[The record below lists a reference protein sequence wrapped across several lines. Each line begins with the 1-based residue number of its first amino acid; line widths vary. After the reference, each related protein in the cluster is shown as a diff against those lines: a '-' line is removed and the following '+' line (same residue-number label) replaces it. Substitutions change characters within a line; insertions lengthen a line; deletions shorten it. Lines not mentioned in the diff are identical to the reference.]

1 MSTESEQ
8 LGWKAEGLP
17 SDDLSMEN
25 ALVILKS
32 TMRPFLVDPS
42 CRATEW
48 LKTNLKEQRLE
59 VINQQDSNFSTALE
73 LAVRFGKTLVIQ
85 EMDGVEPVLYPIL
98 RGDFISQGPRYVVQ
112 IGEKVIDY
120 NEDFKLFMTTRNPN
134 PELPPDGSAIISEVN
149 FTTTRAG
156 LTGQLLGI
164 TIQHEKPQLEV
175 QKTELLRKEEELK
188 VQLAELE
195 ESLLETLASAEGN
208 ILENKVLLESLNKT
222 KASSMTIAE
231 SLQDAHRIQTT
242 LDQER
247 DAYLPLAESGSTL
260 FFVISDL
267 AKLNNMYRFSL
278 SAFLRLFQRSLETKQ
293 ESSSTEQRIK
303 SLRGALQSLVYE
315 YVCRSLFKAD
325 RLMFALHLVHGMHP
339 ELFEEKEWEF
349 FTGLLVSDSLFK
361 RQESMKNLRDS
372 LPSWIDSDRATALGS
387 FKNTFPNLCKTL
399 QLDSSD
405 LWMPFQRSSQCEQD
419 IPSAVAKKIGLFQQ
433 VLVVQA
439 FRPDRLQ
446 SAMSLFAS
454 KALGMKELSPPALNL
469 KRLVKETVP
478 GEPILIV
485 ISPGADPSQELQD
498 TAADVVG
505 VDKYHQ
511 VAMGQGQ
518 ADIALQLLHD
528 CGRNGEWLCLKNLHL
543 VTSWLPVLEKELN
556 SLEPHENFRLW
567 LTAETHPKFPTILL
581 QSSLK
586 VTYEAPPGIKKNLQR
601 TYDSWSPQ
609 FISRGNSSIRAQ
621 ALFVLA
627 WFHAIVQ
634 ERRNYI
640 PQGWTKFYEFAFG
653 DLRAGADI
661 IDRLCT
667 AAGSGS
673 VRWKFVHGL
682 FENAIYGGRV
692 DNTFD
697 AKVLQSYLLQYFEQ
711 AVFPSQGGRSKA
723 KKVIPNVTLPTSCH
737 HRDYVEI
744 INSLPDDDK
753 PSFFGLPANIERS
766 SQRIISSQVIG
777 QLKVLMRSNLE
788 ASKFDKEKWSTEL
801 SPILNLWKKLNQG
814 SQLIQMKISAPTETG
829 EESPVTSF
837 VQLERYNA
845 IRLVQIV
852 HASLSSL
859 SKVIR
864 GTALLDAEV
873 QALAGALLK
882 QEVPLSWSNRF
893 EGPEDPIQWLRSLVA
908 KTLALGSWVE
918 KCSSDSL
925 LRDVLDLS
933 DLFHP
938 DTFLNALRQQTARA
952 MKTSIDSLKLA
963 VSWKGSKI
971 SGAKFTV
978 KLGGLQLEG
987 CSFDGNTLTEN
998 QRDSPSVSAIPNA
1011 EVAWVPKDTTDP
1023 YPENECISIPIYYSA
1038 DRDKTVTC
1046 FNMPCGGNQ
1055 SRWTQCGAALF
1066 LKSQ

>member
-1 MSTESEQ
+1 
-8 LGWKAEGLP
+8 
-17 SDDLSMEN
+17 
-25 ALVILKS
+25 
-32 TMRPFLVDPS
+32 
-42 CRATEW
+42 
-48 LKTNLKEQRLE
+48 
-59 VINQQDSNFSTALE
+59 
-73 LAVRFGKTLVIQ
+73 
-85 EMDGVEPVLYPIL
+85 
-98 RGDFISQGPRYVVQ
+98 
-112 IGEKVIDY
+112 
-120 NEDFKLFMTTRNPN
+120 
-134 PELPPDGSAIISEVN
+134 
-149 FTTTRAG
+149 
-156 LTGQLLGI
+156 
-164 TIQHEKPQLEV
+164 
-175 QKTELLRKEEELK
+175 
-188 VQLAELE
+188 
-195 ESLLETLASAEGN
+195 
-208 ILENKVLLESLNKT
+208 
-222 KASSMTIAE
+222 
-231 SLQDAHRIQTT
+231 
-242 LDQER
+242 
-247 DAYLPLAESGSTL
+247 
-260 FFVISDL
+260 
-267 AKLNNMYRFSL
+267 MY
-278 SAFLRLFQRSLETKQ
+278 
-293 ESSSTEQRIK
+293 
-303 SLRGALQSLVYE
+303 
-315 YVCRSLFKAD
+315 
-325 RLMFALHLVHGMHP
+325 
-339 ELFEEKEWEF
+339 
-349 FTGLLVSDSLFK
+349 
-361 RQESMKNLRDS
+361 
-372 LPSWIDSDRATALGS
+372 
-387 FKNTFPNLCKTL
+387 KTL
-399 QLDSSD
+399 QLETSD

-419 IPSAVAKKIGLFQQ
+419 IPSSVAKKISLFQQ

-439 FRPDRLQ
+439 LRPDRLQ

-454 KALGMKELSPPALNL
+454 KALEMKELSPPALNL
-469 KRLVKETVP
+469 KRLIKETVP

-498 TAADVVG
+498 TAADVIG

-543 VTSWLPVLEKELN
+543 VTAWLPVLEKELN

-567 LTAETHPKFPTILL
+567 LTAESHPKFPTILL

-667 AAGSGS
+667 EAGSGA

-682 FENAIYGGRV
+682 FENAIYGGRI

-697 AKVLQSYLLQYFEQ
+697 AKVLLSYLLQYFEQ
-711 AVFPSQGGRSKA
+711 AVFPGQGGSRSARA

-766 SQRIISSQVIG
+766 SQRIISSQVIS

-814 SQLIQMKISAPTETG
+814 SQLIQMKVSAPAETG
-829 EESPVTSF
+829 DESPVTSF

-852 HASLSSL
+852 HASLASL

-882 QEVPLSWSNRF
+882 QEVPISWSSRL
-893 EGPEDPIQWLRSLVA
+893 EGPEDPIQWLRALVA

-918 KCSSDSL
+918 KCNSNSL
-925 LRDVLDLS
+925 LKDVLDLS

-963 VSWKGSKI
+963 VSWKGSLI
-971 SGAKFTV
+971 PGAKFTV

-998 QRDSPSVSAIPNA
+998 QRDSPSVSAIPTA
-1011 EVAWVPKDTTDP
+1011 EVAWVSKDTADP
-1023 YPENECISIPIYYSA
+1023 YPESECISVPIYYNA